1 MILID
6 FSNVIIGSIMVAHKV
21 PDEERFSE
29 DFIRHLV
36 LNSIRSYRNKHKT
49 KYGEIVICTDFHS
62 SWRKDVF
69 PFYKAHRKV
78 AREKQK
84 TETGMDWSA
93 LFDTISKIIVELDT
107 FFPYKVIRVAH
118 AEGDD
123 VIAVLAR
130 AFKEPTLIV
139 SSDKDFTQLHKHKW
153 VKQYSPLKQ
162 KIVRGD
168 DPYKYLIEHTIRGDK
183 GDGIPNALSADNC
196 LVEGVRQKAISKKKV
211 AIWSEMDPN
220 DFDEDLKRGWDRNK
234 TLIDF
239 NCIPKEIN
247 DDILNQYNEEKNY
260 QRGQLM
266 NYFIKHRLKYL
277 MENMGDFT
285 KW

>member
-21 PDEERFSE
+21 PDEERFGE

-69 PFYKAHRKV
+69 PFYKAHRKK

-93 LFDTISKIIVELDT
+93 LFDTISRIIVELDT
-107 FFPYKVIRVAH
+107 FFPYKVIKVAH

-130 AFKEPTLIV
+130 SFNEPSLIV

-247 DDILNQYNEEKNY
+247 DDILNQYNKEKIH

-285 KW
+285 K